1 MSKNDQKKL
10 GKFITLEGGE
20 GVGKSSN
27 ITFIRDY
34 LSQKLSDNSLE
45 LFLTREPGGT
55 PLAEEIRSL
64 FVQPREEKVDGTTEL
79 LLVFAA
85 RAQHLAEFI
94 QPNLTSGHWVLSDR
108 FTDATFA
115 YQGGGRGLDL
125 NIIKSLETI
134 VQKSLQPDL
143 TILLDLPVE
152 VGMARAK
159 KRSDFDRIEKEQF
172 SFFERVR
179 QAYLAR
185 ANNDTTRFRI
195 VDANQTLEAVQKDI
209 AKVLDTFLIAQG
221 L

>member
-1 MSKNDQKKL
+1 MHNINKKNR
-10 GKFITLEGGE
+10 GMFITLEGGE

-34 LSQKLSDNSLE
+34 LIQKKSDKTFQLC
-45 LFLTREPGGT
+45 LTREPGGT

-64 FVQPREEKVDGTTEL
+64 FIKPREETVHETTEL

-85 RAQHLAEFI
+85 RAQHLSQFI
-94 QPNLTSGHWVLSDR
+94 LPNLELGHWVLSDR

-115 YQGGGRGLDL
+115 YQGGGRGLNLDT
-125 NIIKSLETI
+125 ITTLETM
-134 VQKSLQPDL
+134 VQKELQPDL

-159 KRSDFDRIEKEQF
+159 ERSNFDRIEKEQMV
-172 SFFERVR
+172 FFEKVR
-179 QAYLAR
+179 QAYLER
-185 ANNDTTRFRI
+185 AKDNPERFRVI
-195 VDANQTLEAVQKDI
+195 DGNQNLSLVQKNI
-209 AKVLDTFLIAQG
+209 AKVLDAFLIEQ